1 MRTMVTVSK
10 GASLVGLSP
19 PTLYNDTNSG
29 KLPYSV
35 NKAGRKIIDVADLE
49 DVYGI
54 EIEEL
59 EELKQSRVIIENLN
73 NQIKSMEDHIE
84 TLRGQLA
91 TETERNN
98 TLLRIID
105 PEQNSAIDI
114 FLEPYLNYFKQ

>member
-10 GASLVGLSP
+10 AASLVGLSP